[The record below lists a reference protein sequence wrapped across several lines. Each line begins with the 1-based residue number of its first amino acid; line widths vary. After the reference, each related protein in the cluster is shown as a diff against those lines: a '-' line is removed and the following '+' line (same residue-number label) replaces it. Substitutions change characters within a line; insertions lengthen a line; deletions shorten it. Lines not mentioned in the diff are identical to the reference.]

1 MGISKDPL
9 NIIICGVGG
18 QGNILASELVG
29 SAAVSAG
36 FLTTIGETYGASQ
49 RGGSVMSHV
58 RLSKQL
64 QYGPLIPRG
73 EADVIIGFEP
83 LEVLRVFRVYGN
95 SDTHVITNS
104 RPNYPLGTLIGESK
118 YPEMADMLSE
128 IGRVAARVQV
138 VEATELAKQAGSAV
152 STNVLMVG
160 CLAGSELVPI
170 DLTNF
175 EEVLKQRFEGPA
187 LELNQKVFA
196 MGVQAFPQVLTKSEN
211 T

>member
-1 MGISKDPL
+1 MAITKDPL

-36 FLTTIGETYGASQ
+36 FQTTIGETYGASQ

-58 RLSKQL
+58 RLSREL
-64 QYGPLIPRG
+64 QYGPLIPKG
-73 EADVIIGFEP
+73 EADVIVGFEP
-83 LEVLRVFRVYGN
+83 LEVLRVFREYGN

-104 RPNYPLGTLIGESK
+104 RPNYPLGTLIGETK
-118 YPEMADMLSE
+118 YPNLTDMLNE

-152 STNVLMVG
+152 STNILMVG
-160 CLAGSELVPI
+160 CLAGSGLIPI
-170 DLTNF
+170 DISYF
-175 EEVLKQRFEGPA
+175 KEVLDRRFEGSA
-187 LELNQKVFA
+187 RELNQKVFA
-196 MGVQAFPQVLTKSEN
+196 LGVEACARA
-211 T
+211 

>member
-1 MGISKDPL
+1 MAITKDPL

-29 SAAVSAG
+29 SAAVAAG

-58 RLSKQL
+58 RLSREI
-64 QYGPLIPRG
+64 QYGPLIPKG
-73 EADVIIGFEP
+73 EADVIVGFEP
-83 LEVLRVFRVYGN
+83 LEVLRVFREYGN

-104 RPNYPLGTLIGESK
+104 RPNYPLGTLIGETK
-118 YPEMADMLSE
+118 YPNLSDMLNE

-152 STNVLMVG
+152 STNILMVG
-160 CLAGSELVPI
+160 CLAGSGLIPI
-170 DLTNF
+170 DISYF
-175 EEVLKQRFEGPA
+175 KEVLDRRFEGSA
-187 LELNQKVFA
+187 RELNQKVFA
-196 MGVQAFPQVLTKSEN
+196 LGLEACAGT
-211 T
+211 

>member
-1 MGISKDPL
+1 MAITKDPL

-29 SAAVSAG
+29 SAAVAAG

-58 RLSKQL
+58 RLSREI
-64 QYGPLIPRG
+64 QYGPLIPKG
-73 EADVIIGFEP
+73 EADVIVGFEP
-83 LEVLRVFRVYGN
+83 LEVLRVFREYGN

-104 RPNYPLGTLIGESK
+104 RPNYPLGTLIGETK
-118 YPEMADMLSE
+118 YPNLSDMLNE

-152 STNVLMVG
+152 STNILMVG
-160 CLAGSELVPI
+160 CLAGSGLIPI
-170 DLTNF
+170 VISYF
-175 EEVLKQRFEGPA
+175 KEVLDRRFEGSA
-187 LELNQKVFA
+187 RELNQKVFA
-196 MGVQAFPQVLTKSEN
+196 LGLEACAGT
-211 T
+211 

>member
-1 MGISKDPL
+1 MALAKDPL

-29 SAAVSAG
+29 SAAVAAG

-58 RLSKQL
+58 RLSRQL
-64 QYGPLIPRG
+64 QYGPLIPKG
-73 EADVIIGFEP
+73 EADVIVGFEP
-83 LEVLRVFRVYGN
+83 LEVLRVFRIYGN
-95 SDTHVITNS
+95 SDTHVILNP

-118 YPEMADMLSE
+118 YPEIAQMLNE

-138 VEATELAKQAGSAV
+138 VEATELSKQAGSAV

-160 CLAGSELVPI
+160 CLAGSSLVPI
-170 DLTNF
+170 DIVHY
-175 EEVLKQRFEGPA
+175 EEVLKQRFEGGA
-187 LELNQKVFA
+187 LELNQKVFT
-196 MGVQAFPQVLTKSEN
+196 MGVQAFPKI
-211 T
+211 

>member
-1 MGISKDPL
+1 MAITKDPL

-29 SAAVSAG
+29 SAAVAAG

-58 RLSKQL
+58 RLSREI
-64 QYGPLIPRG
+64 QYGPLIPKG
-73 EADVIIGFEP
+73 EADVIVGFEP
-83 LEVLRVFRVYGN
+83 LEVLRVFREYGN

-104 RPNYPLGTLIGESK
+104 RPNYPLGTLIGETK
-118 YPEMADMLSE
+118 YPNLSDMLNE

-152 STNVLMVG
+152 STNILMVG
-160 CLAGSELVPI
+160 CLAGSGLIPI
-170 DLTNF
+170 DISYF
-175 EEVLKQRFEGPA
+175 KEVLDRRFEGSA
-187 LELNQKVFA
+187 RELNQKVFA
-196 MGVQAFPQVLTKSEN
+196 LGVEACAGT
-211 T
+211 

>member
-1 MGISKDPL
+1 MALARDPL

-29 SAAVSAG
+29 SAAVAAG

-58 RLSKQL
+58 RLSRQL
-64 QYGPLIPRG
+64 QYGPLIPKG
-73 EADVIIGFEP
+73 EADVIVGFEP
-83 LEVLRVFRVYGN
+83 LEVLRVFRIYGN
-95 SDTHVITNS
+95 SDTHVILNS

-118 YPEMADMLSE
+118 YPEIAQILNE

-160 CLAGSELVPI
+160 CLAGSGLVPI
-170 DLTNF
+170 DVVHY
-175 EEVLKQRFEGPA
+175 EEVLKQRFEGAA
-187 LELNQKVFA
+187 LELNQKVFE
-196 MGVQAFPQVLTKSEN
+196 MGVQAFPQV
-211 T
+211 

>member
-1 MGISKDPL
+1 MALTKDPL

-58 RLSKQL
+58 RLSNQI
-64 QYGPLIPRG
+64 QYGPLIPKG
-73 EADVIIGFEP
+73 EADVIVGFEP
-83 LEVLRVFRVYGN
+83 VEVLRVFRLYGN
-95 SDTHVITNS
+95 SDTRVILNP

-118 YPEMADMLSE
+118 YPEIAQMLNE
-128 IGRVAARVQV
+128 IGRVAAGVQV
-138 VEATELAKQAGSAV
+138 IEATELAKQAGSAV

-160 CLAGSELVPI
+160 CLAGSGLVPI
-170 DLTNF
+170 DLSHF
-175 EEVLKQRFEGPA
+175 EKVLGSRFEGLA
-187 LELNQKVFA
+187 LELNQKVFE
-196 MGVQAFPQVLTKSEN
+196 MGVGSFPKV
-211 T
+211 

>member
-1 MGISKDPL
+1 MAIARDPL

-29 SAAVSAG
+29 SASVSAG
-36 FLTTIGETYGASQ
+36 LFTTIGETYGASQ

-58 RLSKQL
+58 RLSRQL
-64 QYGPLIPRG
+64 QYGPLIPKG
-73 EADVIIGFEP
+73 EADIIIGFEP
-83 LEVLRVFRVYGN
+83 LEVLRVFRLYGN
-95 SDTHVITNS
+95 SDTYVITNS

-118 YPEMADMLSE
+118 YPEMADMLNE

-138 VEATELAKQAGSAV
+138 VEATELAKQVGSAV

-160 CLAGSELVPI
+160 CLAGSGLVPI
-170 DLTNF
+170 DITHF
-175 EEVLKQRFEGPA
+175 EEVLQQRFEGPA

-196 MGVQAFPQVLTKSEN
+196 MGVQAFPPV
-211 T
+211 